1 MRSLNEYIAVDE
13 SREDNLRPTSKKELK
28 ELIKRRM
35 KEQGPRCDLKVVIAN
50 RAGDIF
56 KEVIY
61 KDVMLIEGLSG
72 FDELNYTSNDH
83 VDLEFEL
90 KSDWADDTDA

>member
-1 MRSLNEYIAVDE
+1 MKTLDEYTTLSE
-13 SREDNLRPTSKKELK
+13 SESSSRDSNNLKPT
-28 ELIKRRM
+28 
-35 KEQGPRCDLKVVIAN
+35 LKVVITN

-61 KDVMLIEGLSG
+61 KDVTLIDGLSG
-72 FDELNYTSNDH
+72 LDELNYDSNDH
-83 VDLEFEL
+83 VDLEFKL

>member
-1 MRSLNEYIAVDE
+1 MKTLDEYTTLSE
-13 SREDNLRPTSKKELK
+13 SESSSRDSNNLKPT
-28 ELIKRRM
+28 
-35 KEQGPRCDLKVVIAN
+35 LKVVITN

-61 KDVMLIEGLSG
+61 KDVTWIDGLSG
-72 FDELNYTSNDH
+72 LDELNYDSNDH

-90 KSDWADDTDA
+90 RSDRVDDI

>member
-1 MRSLNEYIAVDE
+1 MKTLDEYTTLSE
-13 SREDNLRPTSKKELK
+13 SESSSRDSNNLKPT
-28 ELIKRRM
+28 
-35 KEQGPRCDLKVVIAN
+35 LKVVITN

-61 KDVMLIEGLSG
+61 KDVTWIDGLSG
-72 FDELNYTSNDH
+72 LDELNYDSNDH

-90 KSDWADDTDA
+90 RSDRVDDIARLRFMTATVSH